1 MAKQSKT
8 RTIYRSAITGRI
20 VTKDYAEKNPN
31 TTIKQVIKLNT

>member
-8 RTIYRSAITGRI
+8 RIIYRSAITGRI
-20 VTKDYAEKNPN
+20 VTKDYAEKNPS